1 MRNHLVL
8 ECITALVYSM
18 SSNTRKNYLGLG
30 SQVSYSVTKNLSEKM
45 KTFYLLLLLISLVIT
60 VQAKLFLGIAEK
72 NPSKHFIGNAKTN
85 ISR

>member
-1 MRNHLVL
+1 
-8 ECITALVYSM
+8 
-18 SSNTRKNYLGLG
+18 
-30 SQVSYSVTKNLSEKM
+30 M